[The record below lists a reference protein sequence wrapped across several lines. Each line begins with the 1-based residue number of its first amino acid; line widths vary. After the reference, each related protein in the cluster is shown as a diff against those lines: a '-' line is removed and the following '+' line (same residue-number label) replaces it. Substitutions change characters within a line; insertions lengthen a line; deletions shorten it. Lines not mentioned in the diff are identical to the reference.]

1 MLDPRDIGAVAPA
14 GASLLASWLGLVETG
29 LSIVL
34 ILASLAFLIWRWRLA
49 VKHNTGD
56 N

>member
-1 MLDPRDIGAVAPA
+1 MEPKDLIAVAPG

-34 ILASLAFLIWRWRLA
+34 ILASLAFLIWRWRTAL
-49 VKHNTGD
+49 KHNSGD
-56 N
+56 GP